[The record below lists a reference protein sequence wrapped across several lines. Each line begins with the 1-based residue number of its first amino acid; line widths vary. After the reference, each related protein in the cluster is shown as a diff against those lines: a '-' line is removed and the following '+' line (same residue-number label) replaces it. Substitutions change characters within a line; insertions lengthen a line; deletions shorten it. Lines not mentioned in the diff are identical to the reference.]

1 MKMTLMLSQFGRT
14 LDKFQPMFSPRLVA
28 KGIPICMR
36 ESVASGSQSPPSKLS
51 CARQRSEQTDLTT
64 SCQLAPAVAGTSK
77 CPSALRRAPFL
88 DRNSCRSG
96 SSKRCLNP
104 PTVLGLRWCNH
115 MQVGKGRPHP
125 LPQTLLG
132 NKKQRHRIPAFTYGI
147 LRLAH
152 KRRMGKLYELILYCH
167 HSRSKAFLLFLMLE
181 NSWLFCTCIEDRLMG
196 DHLGMAWAWLLGC
209 CTCKFQYCSAV
220 TR

>member
-1 MKMTLMLSQFGRT
+1 
-14 LDKFQPMFSPRLVA
+14 
-28 KGIPICMR
+28 
-36 ESVASGSQSPPSKLS
+36 
-51 CARQRSEQTDLTT
+51 
-64 SCQLAPAVAGTSK
+64 
-77 CPSALRRAPFL
+77 
-88 DRNSCRSG
+88 
-96 SSKRCLNP
+96 
-104 PTVLGLRWCNH
+104 

-152 KRRMGKLYELILYCH
+152 KRRMGRLYELILYCH

-181 NSWLFCTCIEDRLMG
+181 NSWLFCTCIEDRFQG
-196 DHLGMAWAWLLGC
+196 YHLGMAWAWLLGC

-220 TR
+220 TRYTLQTQWKIQHVKVMSEIPMDSWMRIVLGVSWHIVLGGAAKSHVFDWGSRKFRSHPGLPAKTQVVV